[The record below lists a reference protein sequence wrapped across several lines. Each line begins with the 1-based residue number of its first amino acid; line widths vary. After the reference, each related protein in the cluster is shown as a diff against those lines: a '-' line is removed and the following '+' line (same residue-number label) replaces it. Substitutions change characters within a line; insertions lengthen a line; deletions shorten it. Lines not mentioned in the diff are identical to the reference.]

1 MNLNLSTHHHR
12 LARVGL
18 SSRLSSKLF
27 SLLLQKVDCKNHI
40 NSSTPTKL

>member
-27 SLLLQKVDCKNHI
+27 SLLLQKIDCKNHL
-40 NSSTPTKL
+40 NFSTPTKL

>member
-27 SLLLQKVDCKNHI
+27 SLLLQKVDCKNHL

>member
-1 MNLNLSTHHHR
+1 MNLNLFTHCHR

-18 SSRLSSKLF
+18 SAKLSSNLF
-27 SLLLQKVDCKNHI
+27 NLLLQKIDCKNHL